1 MHNEP
6 ADQTVFLTL
15 VGSIRER
22 ESARLLI
29 DSIRSFG
36 GALGHSPIWL
46 FEGNPPEAPCNR
58 LQSLGVRVLPLTI
71 PGKVARYYYSAK
83 VHACARAE
91 DLATSAV
98 RSLIWLS
105 PEFLVVNPPLL
116 LDLAPSF
123 DAAVR
128 PVHFKNVGLLAAE
141 PLDDFWK
148 QIYETV
154 GTNDVHPPV
163 ESFLDALRIRPY
175 FNTHAFALDPQKGLC
190 RRWLDCFESLVCDRA
205 FQLRVCSDQSHQVF
219 LHQAILSAI
228 IVTMLAPHR
237 IRALPP
243 EYNYPYNLHPSVP
256 LDRRA
261 PALNDLVTVAYDDRP
276 LDPRVVDDIDIHEPL
291 RSWLSARFYAD
302 PLREH

>member
-1 MHNEP
+1 MNNEP

-46 FEGNPPEAPCNR
+46 FEGNPQEAPCNR
-58 LQSLGVRVLPLTI
+58 LESLGARVLPLTV
-71 PGKVARYYYSAK
+71 PDRVARYYYGAK
-83 VHACARAE
+83 VYACARAE
-91 DLATSAV
+91 DLVTLAV

-105 PEFLVVNPPLL
+105 PEFLLVNPPVL
-116 LDLAPSF
+116 LDLAPSS
-123 DAAVR
+123 DVAVR
-128 PVHFKNVGLLAAE
+128 PVHLRNVGLLAAE
-141 PLDDFWK
+141 PLDGFWK

-154 GTNDVHPPV
+154 GTNDGHPAV

-175 FNTHAFALDPQKGLC
+175 FNTHAFALDPHKGIC
-190 RRWLDCFESLVCDRA
+190 RRWLDCFDALVCDRA
-205 FQLRVCSDQSHQVF
+205 FQLRACSDQSHQVF

-237 IRALPP
+237 IRTLPP

-261 PALNDLVTVAYDDRP
+261 LALNDLVTVAYDERS
-276 LDPRVVDDIDIHEPL
+276 LDPRVVNDIDIYEPL
-291 RSWLSARFYAD
+291 RTWLSARVPTD
-302 PLREH
+302 PL

>member
-1 MHNEP
+1 MDNKP

-15 VGSIRER
+15 VGSTRER

-36 GALGHSPIWL
+36 GALGHTPIWL
-46 FEGNPPEAPCNR
+46 FERNPPEEPCSH
-58 LQSLGVRVLPLTI
+58 LESLGVRVLSLDVPD
-71 PGKVARYYYSAK
+71 KVARYHYGAK
-83 VHACARAE
+83 VYACARAE
-91 DLATSAV
+91 NLATAAV
-98 RSLIWLS
+98 RSLVWLS

-116 LDLAPSF
+116 LDLARSF

-128 PVHFKNVGLLAAE
+128 PVHCKNVGILATE

-154 GTNDVHPPV
+154 GMNDVHSPV
-163 ESFLDALRIRPY
+163 ESFVDGLRIRPY

-190 RRWLDCFESLVCDRA
+190 GRWLDCFESLVCDRA
-205 FQLRVCSDQSHQVF
+205 FQSRACSDQSHQIF

-237 IRALPP
+237 IRTLPP

-256 LDRRA
+256 PELRA
-261 PALNDLVTVAYDDRP
+261 PVLNDLVTIAYDDRP
-276 LDPRVVDDIDIHEPL
+276 LDPRVVSDIDIHEPL
-291 RSWLSARFYAD
+291 RSWLSARA
-302 PLREH
+302 PTHPR

>member
-6 ADQTVFLTL
+6 ADRTVFLTL
-15 VGSIRER
+15 VRSIRER
-22 ESARLLI
+22 ESACLLI

-36 GALGHSPIWL
+36 GALNRSPIWL
-46 FEGNPPEAPCNR
+46 FEGNPQEAPCNR
-58 LQSLGVRVLPLTI
+58 LEGLGVRVLPLAV
-71 PGKVARYYYSAK
+71 PDQVARYYYGAK
-83 VHACARAE
+83 VYACARAE

-98 RSLIWLS
+98 RSLIWLA

-128 PVHFKNVGLLAAE
+128 PVHFRNVGLLAAE

-154 GTNDVHPPV
+154 GTNDIHPPV

-175 FNTHAFALDPQKGLC
+175 FNTHAFALDPQKGIC
-190 RRWLDCFESLVCDRA
+190 RRWFDCFESLVCDRG
-205 FQLRVCSDQSHQVF
+205 FQLRVCSDQSHQIF

-237 IRALPP
+237 IRTLPP

-261 PALNDLVTVAYDDRP
+261 LVLNDLVTVACDERS
-276 LDPRVVDDIDIHEPL
+276 LDPRVVNDIDIREPL
-291 RSWLSARFYAD
+291 RSWLSTRTPTDA
-302 PLREH
+302 LWEH